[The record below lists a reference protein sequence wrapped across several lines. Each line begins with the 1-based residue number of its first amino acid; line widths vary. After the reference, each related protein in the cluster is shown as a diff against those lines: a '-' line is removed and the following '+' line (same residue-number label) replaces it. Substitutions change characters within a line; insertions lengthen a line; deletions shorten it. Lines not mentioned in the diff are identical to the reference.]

1 MLLEARKHPLLE
13 RAYARYGRR
22 LLRRA
27 FARVWV
33 GGAPWPEGAGPVIA
47 FANHSAWWDPVLALF
62 LSHDVFRCDGYGLM
76 EGAQLLRYPFFRRI
90 GCFGATGEHPA
101 EDARGLALYAARLL
115 RDAEDGGLPRTL
127 WIFPQGALLPARV
140 PLAFRSGLARFSR
153 AVPGAVLL
161 PVAVR
166 YELRAAQRPEC
177 FVRVGQPVHPA
188 AHPAA
193 AADSPGRLTRRLE
206 HRLRE
211 ELDRLDADLTADHP
225 AGYRVA
231 LAGPGSLSDFYDRTM
246 GKLRREGD
254 RGPGI
259 GDRA

>member
-1 MLLEARKHPLLE
+1 MLLDARKHPLLE

-47 FANHSAWWDPVLALF
+47 FVNHSAWWDPVLAVF
-62 LSHDVFRCDGYGLM
+62 LSHDVFRWDGYGLM
-76 EGAQLLRYPFFRRI
+76 EGAQLLRYPFFRQV

-115 RDAEDGGLPRTL
+115 RGAEPGRPPRTL

-140 PLAFRSGLARFSR
+140 PLVFRSGLARFSR
-153 AVPGAVLL
+153 AVPDAVLL
-161 PVAVR
+161 PIAVR
-166 YELRAAQRPEC
+166 YEVRAEQRPEC

-188 AHPAA
+188 PAA
-193 AADSPGRLTRRLE
+193 QGAESPGRLTRRLE
-206 HRLRE
+206 QRLRD
-211 ELDRLDADLTADHP
+211 ELDRLDTDLTADHP

-231 LAGPGSLSDFYDRTM
+231 LAGRGSLSDFYDRTM
-246 GKLRREGD
+246 GRWTKERD
-254 RGPGI
+254 P
-259 GDRA
+259 

>member
-33 GGAPWPEGAGPVIA
+33 GGAPWPEGGGPVIA
-47 FANHSAWWDPVLALF
+47 YVNHSAWWDPVLALF
-62 LSHDVFRCDGYGLM
+62 LSHDVFRRDGYGLM
-76 EGAQLLRYPFFRRI
+76 EGAQLVRYPFFRRI
-90 GCFGATGEHPA
+90 GCFGATMEHPA

-115 RDAEDGGLPRTL
+115 RGARPDGVPRTL

-153 AVPGAVLL
+153 AVPDALLL

-166 YELRAAQRPEC
+166 YETRAAQRPEC
-177 FVRVGQPVHPA
+177 FVRVGAPVHPGSDP
-188 AHPAA
+188 PA
-193 AADSPGRLTRRLE
+193 RLTRRLE
-206 HRLRE
+206 QRLRE
-211 ELDRLDADLTADHP
+211 ELDRLDADLTAEHP

-231 LAGPGSLSDFYDRTM
+231 LAGRGSLSDFYDRTM
-246 GKLRREGD
+246 GRLRTR
-254 RGPGI
+254 RGQGA
-259 GDRA
+259 GLR

>member
-1 MLLEARKHPLLE
+1 MLLDARKHPLLE

-33 GGAPWPEGAGPVIA
+33 GGAPWPEGAPVIA

-62 LSHDVFRCDGYGLM
+62 LSHDVFRRDGYGLM

-115 RDAEDGGLPRTL
+115 RGAEPSGPPRTL

-153 AVPGAVLL
+153 AVPDAVLL
-161 PVAVR
+161 PIALRYDVR
-166 YELRAAQRPEC
+166 SAQRPEC

-188 AHPAA
+188 HGGAGSE
-193 AADSPGRLTRRLE
+193 SPGRLTRRLE
-206 HRLRE
+206 QRLRD

-225 AGYRVA
+225 AGYRVV
-231 LAGPGSLSDFYDRTM
+231 LAGRGSLSDFYDRTM
-246 GKLRREGD
+246 GRLRGRNGAVD
-254 RGPGI
+254 G
-259 GDRA
+259 

>member
-33 GGAPWPEGAGPVIA
+33 GGAPWPEGGGPVIA
-47 FANHSAWWDPVLALF
+47 FVNHSAWWDPVLALF
-62 LSHDVFRCDGYGLM
+62 LSHDVFRRDGYGLM

-90 GCFGATGEHPA
+90 GCFGATGDHPA
-101 EDARGLALYAARLL
+101 EDARGLALHAARLL
-115 RDAEDGGLPRTL
+115 RGAEPDRPPRTL

-153 AVPGAVLL
+153 AVPDAVLL

-166 YELRAAQRPEC
+166 YEVRSAQRPEC
-177 FVRVGQPVHPA
+177 FVRLGPPVHPA
-188 AHPAA
+188 PGGAE
-193 AADSPGRLTRRLE
+193 SPGRLTRRLE
-206 HRLRE
+206 QRLRE

-231 LAGPGSLSDFYDRTM
+231 LAGRGSLSDFYDHTM
-246 GKLRREGD
+246 GRLRD
-254 RGPGI
+254 RP
-259 GDRA
+259 AE

>member
-62 LSHDVFRCDGYGLM
+62 LSHDVFRRDGYGLM

-90 GCFGATGEHPA
+90 GCFGATGDHPA

-115 RDAEDGGLPRTL
+115 RHAEPGARPRTL

-161 PVAVR
+161 PIAAR

-177 FVRVGQPVHPA
+177 FVRVGSPVH
-188 AHPAA
+188 AA
-193 AADSPGRLTRRLE
+193 ARGESPARLTRRLE

-225 AGYRVA
+225 AGYRVV
-231 LAGPGSLSDFYDRTM
+231 LAGRGSLSDFYDHTM
-246 GKLRREGD
+246 GRLRR
-254 RGPGI
+254 R
-259 GDRA
+259 DRAADG

>member
-33 GGAPWPEGAGPVIA
+33 GGAPWPEGSGPVIA
-47 FANHSAWWDPVLALF
+47 FVNHSAWWDPVLALF
-62 LSHDVFRCDGYGLM
+62 LSHDVFRRDGYGLM
-76 EGAQLLRYPFFRRI
+76 EGAQLRKYPFFRRI
-90 GCFGATGEHPA
+90 GCFGATGDHPA

-115 RDAEDGGLPRTL
+115 QGAEPGEPPRTL

-161 PVAVR
+161 PWPCATR
-166 YELRAAQRPEC
+166 CARRSAPSASCASASPRTRPGTRPRAAWPSRRGGSRAGSSSGC
-177 FVRVGQPVHPA
+177 ATNSTASTSTSRRSTRRGTA
-188 AHPAA
+188 WR
-193 AADSPGRLTRRLE
+193 SPG
-206 HRLRE
+206 
-211 ELDRLDADLTADHP
+211 
-225 AGYRVA
+225 AGR
-231 LAGPGSLSDFYDRTM
+231 
-246 GKLRREGD
+246 
-254 RGPGI
+254 
-259 GDRA
+259 

>member
-1 MLLEARKHPLLE
+1 MLLDARKHPLLE
-13 RAYARYGRR
+13 RTYARYGRR

-33 GGAPWPEGAGPVIA
+33 GGAPWPEGGGPVIA
-47 FANHSAWWDPVLALF
+47 FVNHSAWWDPVLALF
-62 LSHDVFRCDGYGLM
+62 LSHDVFRRDGYGLM

-90 GCFGATGEHPA
+90 GCFGATMEHPA

-115 RDAEDGGLPRTL
+115 GTTGLGGVPRTL

-140 PLAFRSGLARFSR
+140 PLVFRSGLARFSR
-153 AVPGAVLL
+153 AVPDALLL

-166 YELRAAQRPEC
+166 YEVRAEQRPEC
-177 FVRVGQPVHPA
+177 FVRVGAPVP
-188 AHPAA
+188 P
-193 AADSPGRLTRRLE
+193 SGPGRHGGGGSGGDAPVRLTRRLE
-206 HRLRE
+206 QRLRD
-211 ELDRLDADLTADHP
+211 ELDRLDADLTAEHP

-246 GKLRREGD
+246 GRLRG
-254 RGPGI
+254 
-259 GDRA
+259 RAEE

>member
-1 MLLEARKHPLLE
+1 MLLDARKHPLLE
-13 RAYARYGRR
+13 RAYARYGRH

-47 FANHSAWWDPVLALF
+47 FVNHSAWWDPVLALF
-62 LSHDVFRCDGYGLM
+62 LSHDVFRRDGYGLM

-115 RDAEDGGLPRTL
+115 REAEPGHTPRAL

-166 YELRAAQRPEC
+166 YELRAEQRPEV
-177 FVRVGQPVHPA
+177 FVRVGQP
-188 AHPAA
+188 AHPAGA
-193 AADSPGRLTRRLE
+193 GEPPQRLTRRLE
-206 HRLRE
+206 QRLRE
-211 ELDRLDADLTADHP
+211 ELDRLDADLTAERP

-231 LAGPGSLSDFYDRTM
+231 LAGWGSVSDFYDRTM
-246 GKLRREGD
+246 GRLRGGRAAGD
-254 RGPGI
+254 G
-259 GDRA
+259 